1 MDTKLVEK
9 IFNYLNKVENNLP
22 AQPLGNNKK
31 IASLLIKKK
40 GYDEIMLSQK
50 EYQELTKQ
58 ANQEEEKKLFQDEV
72 EELEKQK
79 KKIISQIKEILIKEP
94 GTGENILVEIRPGTG
109 GTEAGLFARD
119 LYRMYVKFAEKMGW
133 KLEMVETKVDFAGN
147 FTFVSF
153 LVKGREVFNWLK
165 NEAGI
170 HRVQRVPATEN
181 KGRIH
186 TSTASVVVLPEIP
199 NITLS
204 IHPHELRIDTYRS
217 SGAGGQ
223 HVNTTDSAVRVTHLP
238 TGIVATSQDGRSQ
251 HDNKEKALFILRSR
265 LFEKYRQDQAKEIG
279 DLRSSMIGTAE
290 RAEKIRTY
298 NFPQNR
304 VTDHRLGISWNKLNF
319 IIEGDLE
326 ELCQKLTD
334 YEVEKCLSKLAS
346 ETE

>member
-119 LYRMYVKFAEKMGW
+119 LYRMYVKFAEKMG
-133 KLEMVETKVDFAGN
+133 
-147 FTFVSF
+147 
-153 LVKGREVFNWLK
+153 
-165 NEAGI
+165 
-170 HRVQRVPATEN
+170 
-181 KGRIH
+181 
-186 TSTASVVVLPEIP
+186 
-199 NITLS
+199 
-204 IHPHELRIDTYRS
+204 
-217 SGAGGQ
+217 
-223 HVNTTDSAVRVTHLP
+223 
-238 TGIVATSQDGRSQ
+238 
-251 HDNKEKALFILRSR
+251 
-265 LFEKYRQDQAKEIG
+265 
-279 DLRSSMIGTAE
+279 
-290 RAEKIRTY
+290 
-298 NFPQNR
+298 
-304 VTDHRLGISWNKLNF
+304 
-319 IIEGDLE
+319 
-326 ELCQKLTD
+326 
-334 YEVEKCLSKLAS
+334 
-346 ETE
+346 